1 MFYEPCKV
9 QLDPHRFPIFFV
21 LISANTNASA
31 EQIMRAGVHS
41 LLPLPDSRAQ
51 REESVCVFVSLPS
64 VCLPVKYS
72 GESCSGLLPRAEGSG

>member
-21 LISANTNASA
+21 LVSANTNAAA

-41 LLPLPDSRAQ
+41 LLPLPDSNAQ
-51 REESVCVFVSLPS
+51 RKERNTARCVHVCVRVPAMCVFA
-64 VCLPVKYS
+64 
-72 GESCSGLLPRAEGSG
+72 GEI